1 MSYLVA
7 QPYVKVSRE
16 VTSIEQKDVEQER
29 MLYLYRDK
37 IVTAYREF
45 SIDKVNDISYRRF
58 GTNNGLLYV
67 HTMSGLYTYTVK
79 TSTDHLIETFKML
92 KEEAGI

>member
-7 QPYVKVSRE
+7 QPYIKISRE
-16 VTSIEQKDVEQER
+16 VTSIEQRDVEHER
-29 MLYLYRDK
+29 TLYLYHDK
-37 IVTAYREF
+37 VVTAYREF
-45 SIDKVNDISYRRF
+45 PIEKVIDMSYRKF

-67 HTMSGLYTYTVK
+67 HTTSGLYTYTVK

-92 KEEAGI
+92 KETP